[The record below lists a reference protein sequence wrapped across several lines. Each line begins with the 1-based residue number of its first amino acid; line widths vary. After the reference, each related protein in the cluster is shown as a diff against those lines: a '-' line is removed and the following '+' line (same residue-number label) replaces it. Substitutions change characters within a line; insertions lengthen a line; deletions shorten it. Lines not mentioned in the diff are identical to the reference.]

1 MDELQK
7 LIDIQSSNEEHK
19 YTVSLLDNLINYF
32 NPCICREI

>member
-19 YTVSLLDNLINYF
+19 YTVRYWDNLINKVK
-32 NPCICREI
+32 